1 MPDAKTKKSTPED
14 VKKSDTSGM
23 LEELAKSIKNGKD
36 LDSGIYM
43 PRVNSDNRSVPMPRL
58 MQDKDAEIDFGNGLK
73 YKPSQIKP
81 QVPKDGLML
90 LKKGG
95 STNKYARG
103 GGIES
108 RGKTKGR
115 FV

>member
-23 LEELAKSIKNGKD
+23 LEELAKSIKNGKNP
-36 LDSGIYM
+36 GIPM
-43 PRVNSDNRSVPMPRL
+43 PRIDSDNRSVPMPRL
-58 MQDKDAEIDFGNGLK
+58 MQDKDVEIDFGNGLK

-81 QVPKDGLML
+81 QVPKDDLML